1 MKAQNVNNVDHVN
14 NIELN
19 VNKIN
24 NEDAK
29 NNYSFTLNKF
39 GAV

>member
-14 NIELN
+14 HIELN
-19 VNKIN
+19 VNEIN

-29 NNYSFTLNKF
+29 NNYSFALNKF
-39 GAV
+39 GAI

>member
-1 MKAQNVNNVDHVN
+1 MKAQNVNNVDDVN

-19 VNKIN
+19 VNIIN

-29 NNYSFTLNKF
+29 NNYSFTLNKYS
-39 GAV
+39 AV

>member
-1 MKAQNVNNVDHVN
+1 MKAQNVNNVDDVN

-39 GAV
+39 GAI